1 MRTYDRSSEEKSL
14 ARGKN
19 SSKAIYNS
27 PRERHFT
34 FLMLQEIAEKAHMTE
49 CFDVLIIK

>member
-1 MRTYDRSSEEKSL
+1 MRTYDRSSEENQL

-19 SSKAIYNS
+19 SAKAINNS